1 MSLARQP
8 HDDPPRRPVLRI
20 VSSSE
25 PVELSIGNGDEQ
37 DSPARGVVWGLGLV
51 LVGFWLPLAAIA
63 GRLALK

>member
-8 HDDPPRRPVLRI
+8 HDDPPRRPTLRV

-25 PVELSIGNGDEQ
+25 PVELSSGNGDEYG
-37 DSPARGVVWGLGLV
+37 SPARGMVWGLGLAV
-51 LVGFWLPLAAIA
+51 VGFWLPLAAIV